1 MKQYKIIILAF
12 ITLILLNYTLYLK
25 GHLSKLPIDDAQQ
38 MVIANFG
45 NCLDDGCQNMNITVT
60 KKDGKNLVIADFIWL
75 KDDSIHS
82 IREQFFV
89 IKDED
94 KWKLWEKLT
103 PQFICQ
109 KDRGQQQFSE
119 TFCK

>member
-25 GHLSKLPIDDAQQ
+25 GHLSKLSLDDAQQ

-60 KKDGKNLVIADFIWL
+60 KKDG
-75 KDDSIHS
+75 
-82 IREQFFV
+82 
-89 IKDED
+89 
-94 KWKLWEKLT
+94 
-103 PQFICQ
+103 
-109 KDRGQQQFSE
+109 
-119 TFCK
+119 